1 MEVIKNI
8 KKEDLVYLDE
18 SGIED
23 NDCRPNGWSAIAD
36 RCYDERKFCHSLRIS
51 MIAALNNGRII
62 APAIFDGYCD
72 GDVFITY
79 ITKILVKE
87 LKAGQVLVLDNV
99 SFHKSDKVKEAVESV
114 GATVLFLPPYSP
126 DLNPIEHFWFKIKNT
141 IRKVAS
147 SFDNFADAVMHVLR
161 NVESYA
167 R

>member
-8 KKEDLVYLDE
+8 KKEDIVYLDE

-23 NDCRPNGWSAIAD
+23 NACRLNGWSAIGC
-36 RCYDERKFCHSLRIS
+36 RCYDERRFRHSYRIS

-62 APAIFDGYCD
+62 APATFDRHCD

-79 ITKILVKE
+79 ITKILMKE
-87 LKAGQVLVLDNV
+87 LRAGQFLVLDNV
-99 SFHKSDKVKEAVESV
+99 SFHKSDKVKQAVESL
-114 GATVLFLPPYSP
+114 GATVLFLPAYSP
-126 DLNPIEHFWFKIKNT
+126 DLNPIEHFWFKIKNS

-147 SFDNFADAVMHVLR
+147 SFDNFPDAVMHVLK

-167 R
+167 K